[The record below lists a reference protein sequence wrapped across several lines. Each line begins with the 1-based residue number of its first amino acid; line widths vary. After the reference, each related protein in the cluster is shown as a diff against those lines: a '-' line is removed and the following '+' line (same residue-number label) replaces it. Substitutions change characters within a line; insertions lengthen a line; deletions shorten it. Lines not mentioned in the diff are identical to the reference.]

1 MASQIRNVFISHRHE
16 DDDGLKDLKSLMERH
31 GITAR
36 DYSITTDNPNNAHNE
51 DYIKYQIL
59 APRIRQA
66 GCFMVYVSD
75 KTRLS
80 EWVDWEIQYAQQ
92 QGKRIVGIWAR
103 GERNCELPEALDRHA
118 DAIVGW
124 SGESIVDAIIG
135 ASDDW
140 YNQDGTRKGYRAIA
154 RYSCGK
160 GG

>member
-1 MASQIRNVFISHRHE
+1 MPSQIRNVFISHRHE
-16 DDDGLKDLKSLMERH
+16 DDDGLKYLKSLIEKH

-36 DYSITTDNPNNAHNE
+36 DYSITTDNPNNAHSE

-80 EWVDWEIQYAQQ
+80 EWVDWEIQYAQRL
-92 QGKRIVGIWAR
+92 GKRIVGVWAR
-103 GERNCELPEALDRHA
+103 GERNCELPEALNRHA
-118 DAIVGW
+118 DVIVGW
-124 SGESIVDAIIG
+124 NGENIAAAITG

-140 YNQDGTRKGYRAIA
+140 YNQDGTRKGYRTIP